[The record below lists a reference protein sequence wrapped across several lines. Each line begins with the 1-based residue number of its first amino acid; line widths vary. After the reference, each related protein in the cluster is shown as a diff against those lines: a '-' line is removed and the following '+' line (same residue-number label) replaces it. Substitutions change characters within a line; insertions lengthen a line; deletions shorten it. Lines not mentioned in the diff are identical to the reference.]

1 MGLLLFY
8 FAFAIFFSFLCSI
21 LEAVLLSVN
30 YSYIEQKL
38 KDDPSVGL
46 TLQNYKKNIDKPLA
60 AILTLNT
67 LAHTIGAM
75 LVGIQAS
82 IVFGDSGWDLGFIYI
97 SGEVIVAIILT
108 IFILILSEI
117 IPKTLGANYWRQL
130 APSSVKMLRVII
142 FLLYPLVWFTQLI
155 TRFLKKDKDM
165 SVFSRADFNAM
176 IAIGSKEGVIQENES
191 KIITNLMRFEQV
203 LTRDIMTPRMV
214 VKAAPSNTKIQDF
227 FEANRPLRF
236 SRIPIYED
244 RIDNVTGFILKD
256 RLLTNIINEEG
267 QSALKEIE
275 REILIVHES
284 MPIPKLFQK
293 LMTERE
299 HIALVVDEF
308 GGMEGIVTMEDVI
321 ETLLGTEIVDEYDN
335 IEDMQALARKN
346 WEARAKKL
354 GILTVDEFDNKVGD
368 EEEIK

>member
-1 MGLLLFY
+1 MREFLNQLGWANSRCVPALIVPQS
-8 FAFAIFFSFLCSI
+8 FARAF
-21 LEAVLLSVN
+21 
-30 YSYIEQKL
+30 
-38 KDDPSVGL
+38 
-46 TLQNYKKNIDKPLA
+46 KKVMKCDQQSK
-60 AILTLNT
+60 
-67 LAHTIGAM
+67 
-75 LVGIQAS
+75 
-82 IVFGDSGWDLGFIYI
+82 GFE
-97 SGEVIVAIILT
+97 G
-108 IFILILSEI
+108 
-117 IPKTLGANYWRQL
+117 
-130 APSSVKMLRVII
+130 
-142 FLLYPLVWFTQLI
+142 
-155 TRFLKKDKDM
+155 
-165 SVFSRADFNAM
+165 SRAIRWTLLAF
-176 IAIGSKEGVIQENES
+176 QENES

>member
-1 MGLLLFY
+1 MGLLAFY
-8 FAFAIFFSFLCSI
+8 FAFSIFFSFLCSI

-30 YSYIEQKL
+30 YSYIEQQL
-38 KDDPSVGL
+38 KENPSVGL
-46 TLQNYKKNIDKPLA
+46 TLQSYKKNIDKPLA

-67 LAHTIGAM
+67 LAHTVGAI
-75 LVGIQAS
+75 LVGVQAS
-82 IVFGDSGWDLGFIYI
+82 VVFGNTPVQIGPI
-97 SGEVIVAIILT
+97 SIGGESIVAGVMTLA
-108 IFILILSEI
+108 ILILSEI

-130 APSSVKMLRVII
+130 APFSSRILKVII
-142 FLLYPLVWFTQLI
+142 FALYPLVWVSQLL
-155 TRFLKKDKDM
+155 TKLLKKDKDM

-176 IAIGSKEGVIQENES
+176 IAIGSKEGVIQESES
-191 KIITNLMRFEQV
+191 KIIKNLMRFEQV
-203 LTRDIMTPRMV
+203 LTRDVMTPRMV
-214 VKAAPSNTKIQDF
+214 VKAAPNDTKIQDF

-236 SRIPIYED
+236 SRIPIYEG

-256 RLLTNIINEEG
+256 RLLTKIINDEG
-267 QSALKEIE
+267 QSALSEIE

-321 ETLLGTEIVDEYDN
+321 ETLLGTEIVDESDN

-354 GILTVDEFDNKVGD
+354 GILTVDEFDKKVGED
-368 EEEIK
+368 NEEE

>member
-1 MGLLLFY
+1 
-8 FAFAIFFSFLCSI
+8 
-21 LEAVLLSVN
+21 
-30 YSYIEQKL
+30 
-38 KDDPSVGL
+38 
-46 TLQNYKKNIDKPLA
+46 
-60 AILTLNT
+60 
-67 LAHTIGAM
+67 
-75 LVGIQAS
+75 
-82 IVFGDSGWDLGFIYI
+82 
-97 SGEVIVAIILT
+97 
-108 IFILILSEI
+108 
-117 IPKTLGANYWRQL
+117 
-130 APSSVKMLRVII
+130 
-142 FLLYPLVWFTQLI
+142 
-155 TRFLKKDKDM
+155 M

-214 VKAAPSNTKIQDF
+214 VKAAPSSTKIQDF
-227 FEANRPLRF
+227 FEANRTLRF
-236 SRIPIYED
+236 SRIPIYDD

-256 RLLTNIINEEG
+256 RLLTKIINEEG

-321 ETLLGTEIVDEYDN
+321 ETLLGLEIVDESDQN
-335 IEDMQALARKN
+335 VDMQLLARKK
-346 WEARAKKL
+346 WEERARRL
-354 GILTVDEFDNKVGD
+354 GLLEALNTEIAEQDEDTKVVESTTLSD
-368 EEEIK
+368 KQ